1 MFRYQEGFEQM
12 TRFGRVLK
20 VARVATVLAI
30 FSLSLSV
37 THATAQKQEKPS
49 IIVLASTSQVQ
60 LQRAVEGV
68 AIPGEIESSPQA
80 TVTPSVNSA
89 PPVFV
94 PRIRRGAPAYRIGGA
109 TRSFNAEVTI
119 QTLVPE
125 IDEAA
130 LTLAAQPN
138 FHWHLSAD
146 TPHSVNFTL
155 LDPDLIEPMVDVM
168 LPGPFRAGFHVLSLA
183 DHQAKLES
191 GRLYEWYIAVVPN
204 PEKRSVDTVARGAIS
219 RVDDAALASRVAE
232 VEPAAVAELFAGA
245 GIWYEA
251 LDALSQGVGQS
262 PDDASAQA
270 RRTALLEHVGLVLSQ
285 D

>member
-1 MFRYQEGFEQM
+1 M
-12 TRFGRVLK
+12 TKIGWVLK
-20 VARVATVLAI
+20 VGLVATVLATI
-30 FSLSLSV
+30 SLSLSV
-37 THATAQKQEKPS
+37 ADAAAQQQKKPS

-60 LQRAVEGV
+60 LQRAVEEA

-80 TVTPSVNSA
+80 TATPPVNAA
-89 PPVFV
+89 PPFFV
-94 PRIRRGAPAYRIGGA
+94 PRIRHGAPAIRVGGA
-109 TRSFNAEVTI
+109 TRGFNAEVTI

-138 FHWHLSAD
+138 FYWHLSAD

-168 LPGPFRAGFHVLSLA
+168 LPGPVRAGFHLLSLA

-191 GRLYEWYIAVVPN
+191 GRHYEWFIAVVPN
-204 PEKRSVDTVARGAIS
+204 PEKRSADVVARGAIS
-219 RVDDAALASRVAE
+219 RVDDAALASRVAQ
-232 VEPAAVAELFAGA
+232 VEPAAVAGLFAGS

-251 LDALSQGVGQS
+251 LDALSQGGRQS
-262 PDDASAQA
+262 PDDPSAHA
-270 RRTALLEHVGLVLSQ
+270 RRAAMLEHVGLVLFR
-285 D
+285 DY